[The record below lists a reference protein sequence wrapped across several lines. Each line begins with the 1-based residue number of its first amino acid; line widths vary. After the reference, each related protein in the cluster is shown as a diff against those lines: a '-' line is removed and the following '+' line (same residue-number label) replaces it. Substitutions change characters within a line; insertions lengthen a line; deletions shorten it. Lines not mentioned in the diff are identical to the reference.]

1 MYNSVMSR
9 SPTEAE
15 PNLHF
20 RNHFQLHVIES
31 GGAAAADGLSACAPG
46 DSASPQPARGMNR
59 VMNMERTVTPTRW
72 AQRAALRWKAV
83 GAAAP
88 ERLRRG
94 IAPARACWAVA
105 PCVCFREVYPLPIN
119 GQQSLLFVTQ
129 GCIGRRRGQLRCVT
143 RHNVQ
148 TEVPH
153 KAQNTH

>member
-59 VMNMERTVTPTRW
+59 VMDMERTITPTCW
-72 AQRAALRWKAV
+72 AQRAALGWKV
-83 GAAAP
+83 AAAP
-88 ERLRRG
+88 TIARARCTCCATSRAPRLARICPRRSG
-94 IAPARACWAVA
+94 SSQVLQPRVRACRRLLPARASCPSTRA
-105 PCVCFREVYPLPIN
+105 EVRHQP
-119 GQQSLLFVTQ
+119 V
-129 GCIGRRRGQLRCVT
+129 GR
-143 RHNVQ
+143 
-148 TEVPH
+148 
-153 KAQNTH
+153 